1 MRTDGKI
8 ARVSCKLCLVNLRT
22 SIVLAA
28 CAGVAAAAD
37 CDKLAEKVA
46 STTSAQAVAAGA
58 FVPPSGPKAPIF
70 KTTPEFCRV
79 RGTLTPSADSH
90 IEFEVWLPV
99 NGWNGKYLGV
109 GNGGFAGSIGYTALA
124 DAVANGY
131 AASSTDTG
139 HKGGGTE
146 GAWALGHHEKMV
158 DYGYRAIHE
167 AAEKTKAVVA
177 AFYGGAPKKS
187 YFASCSN
194 GGRQALLEAQRYPAD
209 YDGIIAGAPANY
221 FTHIAAGF
229 VWNAQ
234 ALDGEGYIPPAK
246 LKLIETAALASCDA
260 KDGVTDGVIDDPTK
274 CHFDPA
280 TLACKG
286 EASDTCLTE
295 PQVAA
300 LKKIYAGP
308 QNSKGQQ
315 LYPGFEPGGE
325 TGLGGWGAWI
335 TGFSPGKSAEL
346 AFANGFFADMT
357 FQDTSWDFHKMNFDS
372 DMKVTDDKIAQIY
385 NATNPN
391 LKPFKDRGGKLL
403 LYHGWSDAALPP
415 VNTIHY
421 YESVVSKM
429 GRKQADQFVEL
440 FMVPGM
446 QHCGGGPG
454 PNDFGAFSP
463 APAATDHSMIHS
475 IEQWVEQGTVPSKII
490 ATKYKAD
497 GNPSS
502 GAVRTRPLCRYPTV
516 AKYNGSGSTDDAA
529 NFSCASK

>member
-8 ARVSCKLCLVNLRT
+8 ARVSCKLSLVNLRT

-46 STTSAQAVAAGA
+46 SVTSAQVVAAGA
-58 FVPPSGPKAPIF
+58 FVPPSGPSARIF

-79 RGTLTPSADSH
+79 QGTLTPSADSH

-99 NGWNGKYLGV
+99 SGWNGKYLGV

-139 HKGGGTE
+139 HKGGGIDGE
-146 GAWALGHHEKMV
+146 WALGHHEKMV

-167 AAEKTKAVVA
+167 TAEKTKAVVA

-234 ALDGEGYIPPAK
+234 ALDGAGYIPPAK
-246 LKLIETAALASCDA
+246 LKLIESAALASCDA

-295 PQVAA
+295 PQAAA
-300 LKKIYAGP
+300 LKDLFRSPEFQGP
-308 QNSKGQQ
+308 
-315 LYPGFEPGGE
+315 
-325 TGLGGWGAWI
+325 TAI
-335 TGFSPGKSAEL
+335 
-346 AFANGFFADMT
+346 
-357 FQDTSWDFHKMNFDS
+357 SWLR
-372 DMKVTDDKIAQIY
+372 A
-385 NATNPN
+385 
-391 LKPFKDRGGKLL
+391 R
-403 LYHGWSDAALPP
+403 
-415 VNTIHY
+415 
-421 YESVVSKM
+421 
-429 GRKQADQFVEL
+429 R
-440 FMVPGM
+440 
-446 QHCGGGPG
+446 
-454 PNDFGAFSP
+454 
-463 APAATDHSMIHS
+463 
-475 IEQWVEQGTVPSKII
+475 
-490 ATKYKAD
+490 
-497 GNPSS
+497 
-502 GAVRTRPLCRYPTV
+502 R
-516 AKYNGSGSTDDAA
+516 NGSGRMGSMDYRVLSRQERRTSLRERIFRRHDVPGHFVG
-529 NFSCASK
+529 FSQDEF

>member
-1 MRTDGKI
+1 VT
-8 ARVSCKLCLVNLRT
+8 
-22 SIVLAA
+22 
-28 CAGVAAAAD
+28 
-37 CDKLAEKVA
+37 
-46 STTSAQAVAAGA
+46 
-58 FVPPSGPKAPIF
+58 
-70 KTTPEFCRV
+70 
-79 RGTLTPSADSH
+79 
-90 IEFEVWLPV
+90 
-99 NGWNGKYLGV
+99 
-109 GNGGFAGSIGYTALA
+109 
-124 DAVANGY
+124 
-131 AASSTDTG
+131 
-139 HKGGGTE
+139 
-146 GAWALGHHEKMV
+146 
-158 DYGYRAIHE
+158 
-167 AAEKTKAVVA
+167 AEKTKEIVA
-177 AFYGGAPKKS
+177 AFYGGAPKRS

-234 ALDGEGYIPPAK
+234 ALDGAGYIPPAK
-246 LKLIETAALASCDA
+246 LKLIESAALASCDA
-260 KDGVTDGVIDDPTK
+260 KDGVTDSVIDDPTK

-295 PQVAA
+295 AQVAA
-300 LKKIYAGP
+300 LKKIYSGP
-308 QNSKGQQ
+308 KNSKGEQ

-325 TGLGGWGAWI
+325 TGLGGWGSWI

-357 FQDTSWDFHKMNFDS
+357 FQDAAWDFRKMNFDS
-372 DMKVTDDKIAQIY
+372 DVKITDDKIAQIY

-415 VNTIHY
+415 TNTIHY

-454 PNDFGAFSP
+454 PNDFGGLSP
-463 APAATDHSMIHS
+463 ASAAPDHSMIHS
-475 IEQWVEQGTVPSKII
+475 LEQWVEQGTAPSKII

-502 GAVRTRPLCRYPTV
+502 GVVRTRPLCPYPMV
-516 AKYNGSGSTDDAA
+516 AKYSGSGSTDDAA
-529 NFSCASK
+529 NFSCAAK